1 MSRAWRIAADTGG
14 TFTDCLGQ
22 DPQGQ
27 WHRCKVLSRSC
38 LRARIQ
44 RWHRDDE
51 VELDTDWELP
61 EGFFRGYWIEWDGDV
76 SEEPVKVLEHRIQPH
91 RLRLSRSLSPKLQQR
106 INALEIRSPEEPPV
120 FAARFLTGA
129 GLDEDLP
136 VEDFRLATTRGTNAL
151 LESKG
156 APPLLVVSEGFKDI
170 CRIRDQKR
178 PDLFALEIA
187 DRKVLHGTVVEV
199 RGRVSLDGKEVDAWD
214 LDALKSAVEQIE
226 PEARRGI
233 CVSLINAYRQPEQE
247 SKVMECLADLGFE
260 TSVKAA
266 EVSSEPHYL
275 RRTETGVT
283 NAYLSPILDRY
294 FDRVAEP
301 LKSASLRIMTSAGG
315 LVSRPRYRPV
325 DGLLSGPAGGVLGAV
340 NAGRRAGLKRVLA
353 FDMGGTSSDVS
364 RWRDRY
370 RLLHRHRVG
379 DAIIAAPA
387 LAIETVAA
395 GGGSICGYD
404 GEKFF
409 VGPESAGA
417 FPGPACY
424 GRGGPLTITDVHLLL
439 GCLDPQGFGIPVF
452 PDRAEQV
459 LNALME
465 RAGVE
470 DRNQLLAEFLQ
481 LANEKMAAAI
491 RSVSLREGEDPA
503 EYGLVAFGGAGGL
516 HAVDLAEMLGVDTVV
531 IPAEAGL
538 LSARGLVEARPE
550 ARCERSVL
558 EPLLDVADE
567 LPKWVAELKTAA
579 RQQLLEDGVEADC
592 LEAAE
597 AVLSLRLIGQESSMD
612 IEWAPDL
619 DVEGAF
625 KKQYESVFGY
635 EPTAVAIECVRLMV
649 AVLGPSLEQ
658 DEESFDRAE
667 ERASER
673 EPETTLTARLRGK
686 AVQLP
691 VHRREQLR
699 CGDQLDGPA
708 LFTDPWSTTILPP
721 GWSARVGSQGSLRLS
736 RAESAVEA
744 DKEHSSK
751 ADRQQPLLARELFQ
765 QRCAAIVEEM
775 GVQLERTA
783 ISANIRER
791 LDFSCALLD
800 AEGRLVVNAP
810 HIPVHLGALG
820 LCVRSVFRDQIPEP
834 GEVWVTNHPGFG
846 GSHLPDVTVITPFFD
861 TNGQLVAYLANRAHH
876 AEIGGRTPGSM
887 PPGASSLAEE
897 GVVIPPQRLVDRNG
911 SRMDALRDLLS
922 GARYPSRNVDEN
934 IEDLNAQLAAN
945 LRGVGLLNELLHRYG
960 PDGLKQAFADLYQFS
975 AECMRKRIRGLDLDE
990 RRIEAPLDDGH
1001 TIRIRMCKR
1010 DDRLEFDFT
1019 GSDAQHPQNLNATP
1033 AIVRSAM
1040 LYVLRLLVAEPL
1052 PLNEGLFDPATCQ
1065 LPTCFLNPDFPAG
1078 PRNCPAVV
1086 GGNVETSQILVDGLI
1101 RALGLA
1107 AASQGTMN
1115 NFLFGNE
1122 RFGYYETIGGGA
1134 GAGPG
1139 FSGGSGVH
1147 THMTNTAITDAEVLE
1162 RRFPVRLRTFALRS
1176 GSGGKGATA
1185 GGDGLIRELEFLEPM
1200 EISLLTQRRVVAPAG
1215 MHGGLPG
1222 ATGAQWWIR
1231 ASGEHIALKG
1241 IDSVNVQP
1249 GDRIRLETPGG
1260 GGWGK
1265 PS

>member
-1 MSRAWRIAADTGG
+1 MSRGWRIAADTGG

-22 DPQGQ
+22 DPDGL

-38 LRARIQ
+38 LRARVK
-44 RWHRDDE
+44 RWLNASE
-51 VELDTDWELP
+51 VELDADWALP
-61 EGFFRGYWIEWDGDV
+61 ENFFCGYQLEWDGDA
-76 SEEPVKVLEHRIQPH
+76 SEDPVEICGHSVKPH
-91 RLRLSRSLSPKLQQR
+91 RLILNQPITEDLREGMQA
-106 INALEIRSPEEPPV
+106 IEIRSPEEPPV
-120 FAARFLTGA
+120 FAARFLTGTA
-129 GLDEDLP
+129 LQESLP

-151 LESKG
+151 LENKG
-156 APPLLVVSEGFKDI
+156 EPPLLIVNQGFKDI

-178 PDLFALEIA
+178 PDLFALAIP
-187 DRKVLHGTVVEV
+187 DRRVLHAAVLELKGRLAADGETVEAFE
-199 RGRVSLDGKEVDAWD
+199 LH
-214 LDALKSAVEQIE
+214 ALKSQVEALD
-226 PEARRGI
+226 PSARRSV
-233 CVSLINAYRQPEQE
+233 CVSLINAYRQPDQE
-247 SKVMECLADLGFE
+247 SRLLEYLSSLGFA
-260 TSVKAA
+260 TAVSAA
-266 EVSSEPHYL
+266 EVSNEPHYL
-275 RRTETGVT
+275 RRTETGIT

-301 LKSASLRIMTSAGG
+301 LQEGSLRIMTSAGG
-315 LVSRPRYRPV
+315 LVSRARYRPV

-340 NAGRRAGLKRVLA
+340 NAGRRAGLRQVLA

-370 RLLHRHRVG
+370 RILHRHRVG
-379 DAIIAAPA
+379 DATIAAPA

-439 GCLDPQGFGIPVF
+439 GCLDPRGFGIPVF
-452 PDRAEQV
+452 PERAEAV
-459 LNALME
+459 LVELMKK
-465 RAGVE
+465 AGVE
-470 DRNQLLAEFLQ
+470 DREQLLAEFLQ

-491 RSVSLREGEDPA
+491 RSVSLREGEDPS

-516 HAVDLAEMLGVDTVV
+516 HAVDLAEMLGVGTVV

-550 ARCERSVL
+550 ARRERSVL
-558 EPLLDVADE
+558 QLFKE
-567 LPKWVAELKTAA
+567 VAESLVDWVEQLEREA
-579 RQQLLEDGVEADC
+579 RQQLIDEGVEASC
-592 LEAAE
+592 LEAAD
-597 AVLSLRLIGQESSMD
+597 VLLSLRLLGQESSMD
-612 IEWAPDL
+612 VEWQPGIDIEA
-619 DVEGAF
+619 AF
-625 KKQYESVFGY
+625 KEQYEAVFGY
-635 EPTAVAIECVRLMV
+635 APTAVDIECVRMVV
-649 AVLGPSLEQ
+649 AVLGPAPEQ
-658 DEESFDRAE
+658 PDESFEMAE
-667 ERASER
+667 GQTAKAS
-673 EPETTLTARLRGK
+673 PQNTLTACLRGDS
-686 AVQLP
+686 VSLP
-691 VHRREQLR
+691 VYGRQSLQ
-699 CGDQLDGPA
+699 CGEAIRGPA
-708 LFTDPWSTTILPP
+708 LFTDPWSTTILPE
-721 GWSARVGSQGSLRLS
+721 GWNAQIGSQGSLRLTQARVADS
-736 RAESAVEA
+736 GHQPGASKKVE
-744 DKEHSSK
+744 
-751 ADRQQPLLARELFQ
+751 QQQLLARELFQ

-820 LCVRSVFRDQIPEP
+820 LCVRSVFKDRVPKP

-861 TNGQLVAYLANRAHH
+861 GDGHLVAYLANRAHH
-876 AEIGGRTPGSM
+876 AEIGGRSPGSM
-887 PPGASSLAEE
+887 PPGASSLEEE
-897 GVVIPPQRLVDRNG
+897 GVVIPPMRLMDSDG
-911 SRMDALRDLLS
+911 SCMDSLRSLLAQAS
-922 GARYPSRNVDEN
+922 YPSRNVDEN

-945 LRGVGLLNELLHRYG
+945 QRGVALLRDLLRRYG
-960 PDGLKQAFADLYQFS
+960 AEGLQSAFADLYQFS
-975 AECMRKRIRGLDLDE
+975 ADCMRKRIQALDLDT
-990 RRIEAPLDDGH
+990 RRIEAQLDDGH
-1001 TIRIRMCKR
+1001 TVRIQMSKQE
-1010 DDRLEFDFT
+1010 DRLAFDFEGT
-1019 GSDAQHPQNLNATP
+1019 DPQHPQNLNATP

-1052 PLNEGLFDPATCQ
+1052 PLNEGLFDPVTCK
-1065 LPTCFLNPDFPAG
+1065 LPKCFLNPDFPEHA
-1078 PRNCPAVV
+1078 RDCPAVV
-1086 GGNVETSQILVDGLI
+1086 GGNVETSQILVDALI

-1107 AASQGTMN
+1107 AGSQGTMN

-1139 FSGGSGVH
+1139 FAGASGVH

-1176 GSGGKGATA
+1176 GSGGQGQTA
-1185 GGDGLIRELEFLEPM
+1185 GGDGLIRELEFLEAM
-1200 EISLLTQRRVVAPAG
+1200 EVSLLSQRRVVAPAG
-1215 MHGGLPG
+1215 MQGGTSG
-1222 ATGAQWWIR
+1222 ATGAQFWIR
-1231 ASGEHIALKG
+1231 ASGEQVPLKG
-1241 IDSVNVQP
+1241 IDSANVQP